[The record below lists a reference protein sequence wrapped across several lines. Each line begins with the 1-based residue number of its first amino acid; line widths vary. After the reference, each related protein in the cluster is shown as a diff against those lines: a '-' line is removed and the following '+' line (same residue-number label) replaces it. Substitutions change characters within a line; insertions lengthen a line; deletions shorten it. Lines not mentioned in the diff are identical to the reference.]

1 MAKRILMF
9 FEICIVSLL
18 LTGSVLSQDCT
29 TTISLGSLSLER
41 NVKTF
46 VLPVNIENPCPIGG
60 IHIFMTTDPPGI
72 ITPVMADTSGSR
84 IAGWEQF
91 DYHNSQTNP
100 DSFIVFGVAN
110 MPDGFDTPPLEPGD
124 GLLFNVT
131 IQFECGWED
140 CTTVDVVMG
149 PVFICDTSGYNN
161 YEVIIENG
169 VVEINEST
177 ARRGDTNCDSL
188 LIGSDVT
195 YLVNYFL
202 GNVGC
207 PCTLCAGDPN
217 GDDRILGSDVTYLV
231 NYFRGINPVPG
242 PCDSEPCN

>member
-1 MAKRILMF
+1 MAKRISMF

-46 VLPVNIENPCPIGG
+46 VLPVYIDNPCSVGG
-60 IHIFMTTDPPGI
+60 IDVHMTTDPPGI
-72 ITPVMADTSGSR
+72 ITPVMADRAGSR
-84 IAGWEQF
+84 IAGWEVF
-91 DYHNSQTNP
+91 EYNNSQANP
-100 DSFIVFGVAN
+100 DSFNIIAFAN
-110 MPDGFDTPPLEPGD
+110 LSGFDTPPLEPGN

-131 IQFECGWED
+131 LQFECHWED
-140 CTTVDVVMG
+140 CMTVDVVMG
-149 PVFICDTSGYNN
+149 PVFICDPHGDIYPDT
-161 YEVIIENG
+161 IIVNG
-169 VVEINEST
+169 VVEIDEST
-177 ARRGDTNCDSL
+177 ARRGDTNCDGM

-207 PCTLCAGDPN
+207 PCTFCAGDPS
-217 GDDRILGSDVTYLV
+217 GDGNIFGSDVTYLV
-231 NYFRGINPVPG
+231 NYFRGINPAPG